1 MLNELGRDRRR
12 KFGND
17 SRPFLNRICR
27 RNLTQSCFALH
38 FRRLLSFDCFRG
50 FFLFVGQSCTFGFFG
65 LSFFFRNPCFF
76 LNFAF
81 FFGRSCCFCG
91 FLFLFGEL
99 GAFSGLF
106 LLSVFCLSFFLI
118 LPCRFLCFGLFSIL
132 FCYS

>member
-27 RNLTQSCFALH
+27 RNLTQSLFALV
-38 FRRLLSFDCFRG
+38 FRSILSFDCFRG
-50 FFLFVGQSCTFGFFG
+50 FFLFFSQSWTFGIFGG
-65 LSFFFRNPCFF
+65 LSVFSRDPCLF

-81 FFGRSCCFCG
+81 FFGPARCFCG

-99 GAFSGLF
+99 GAFSGLV
-106 LLSVFCLSFFLI
+106 LLSVFFFSFFL
-118 LPCRFLCFGLFSIL
+118 S
-132 FCYS
+132 